1 MADEGDRPTGATQ
14 AAERLPGG
22 QRFPAPVAVLQP
34 VKSQFGYLDLWV
46 QGVHPA
52 DVAGPRRFR
61 LSPSRPRDTSTPL
74 AYAMEFGAVVP
85 AWLEGPR
92 RAAIRE
98 ASVIPTA
105 RRLSPLP
112 MRRAVV
118 LGAFGRM

>member
-1 MADEGDRPTGATQ
+1 
-14 AAERLPGG
+14 
-22 QRFPAPVAVLQP
+22 
-34 VKSQFGYLDLWV
+34 
-46 QGVHPA
+46 
-52 DVAGPRRFR
+52 
-61 LSPSRPRDTSTPL
+61 
-74 AYAMEFGAVVP
+74 MEFGAVVP